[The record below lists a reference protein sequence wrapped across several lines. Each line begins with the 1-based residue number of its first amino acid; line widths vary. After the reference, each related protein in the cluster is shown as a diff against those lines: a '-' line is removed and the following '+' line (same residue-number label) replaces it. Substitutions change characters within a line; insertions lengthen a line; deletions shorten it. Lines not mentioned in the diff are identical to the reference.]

1 MNLREFIKDFRVN
14 SLAEFRQVVTPRDE
28 KHYRELMKH
37 LHAMELDPANR
48 SDPDLMGEI
57 RRRRMELRGWAE
69 KNIKREDTVK
79 EVPGMS
85 KIGSWAKGIG
95 AKAAGAL
102 GAKGTQAGLQGEL
115 GVDAELKNIYDDWRF
130 FMGRMK
136 ATDPSADYN
145 NPTYEQLRTFLIQ
158 NDMKKHLSW
167 LDRDWK
173 NVKNLKSQDIDK
185 IFTYMVGQETKELP
199 KKKRAPTTQKQS
211 PEDPNSYLKTFSQ
224 NPDLWD
230 KVKLGMTQPANTQA
244 AGVNHLGLPSDD
256 VVKEDNEEFSFGQ
269 IAKAKA
275 YAKLYVD
282 NYTTAVKN
290 IERIAKGL
298 SSHPDVA
305 DALRKANEDDE
316 PQITDYTDVVS
327 PEEMAKIWYYD
338 EKHGRAKDLQAR
350 FKTWQDYYKS
360 DDFELDLDHLRSKF
374 EDDDK
379 DELMKK
385 FLAKGGK
392 IQKLKPGIPKG
403 ATHMDRRGDYKKSDF
418 PNVKFQNR
426 KDVEKSKSKALRST
440 PITSP
445 MSDESV
451 KEDSEA
457 SLLGAAQ
464 ASLSHGLEL
473 ADAVLKGDNNMAKVI
488 SSTIKESWPPLI
500 DKIQNVYKTD
510 SAKEE
515 LSKILNFDKK
525 DYGLKERMPASIIK
539 HKQKLDMMTDKEL
552 AIRFQDKDEN
562 TLRHMAWRHGYGKM
576 SSHYWDRVQAGKQET
591 TEDLDHLGLSIKKE
605 DDEKSW
611 AAYKVARDQK
621 VDYANIMFRGK
632 EIDHN
637 SIDYDMKD
645 FSDMIFELHGAKY
658 IDGTP
663 LTDEELEEFEKTD
676 ELLDWVAEDYATQG
690 ESVKEE
696 APFGTGMDL
705 VRMAVFRK
713 FISAEEYVNFA
724 KELKTAGEEVA
735 NSEQYADW
743 PDGEGFGSSDGN
755 FAIRDLM
762 STAGYEFDDNDTS
775 GRFVVTKM
783 PKKLQKLGITNV
795 RMKQPELPLKQEGD
809 SDGVQP
815 ADLKRMGLSTPKAY
829 VHKDGRTVMINK
841 KDLQKY
847 LKKGWQKS
855 SLRAE

>member
-37 LHAMELDPANR
+37 LHAMELDPVNR

-79 EVPGMS
+79 EVPGM
-85 KIGSWAKGIG
+85 
-95 AKAAGAL
+95 
-102 GAKGTQAGLQGEL
+102 TQ
-115 GVDAELKNIYDDWRF
+115 
-130 FMGRMK
+130 
-136 ATDPSADYN
+136 S
-145 NPTYEQLRTFLIQ
+145 
-158 NDMKKHLSW
+158 
-167 LDRDWK
+167 
-173 NVKNLKSQDIDK
+173 
-185 IFTYMVGQETKELP
+185 
-199 KKKRAPTTQKQS
+199 
-211 PEDPNSYLKTFSQ
+211 
-224 NPDLWD
+224 
-230 KVKLGMTQPANTQA
+230 ANTQA

-473 ADAVLKGDNNMAKVI
+473 ADAVLKDDNNMAKVI
-488 SSTIKESWPPLI
+488 SSTIKENWPPLI

-605 DDEKSW
+605 DDGGR
-611 AAYKVARDQK
+611 AQQAYKLARDQK

-783 PKKLQKLGITNV
+783 PKKLQKLGITNA

>member
-1 MNLREFIKDFRVN
+1 MNLRDLNKSIRFSK
-14 SLAEFRQVVTPRDE
+14 LAEFRQVVTPRNE

-37 LHAMELDPANR
+37 LHAMELDPVNR
-48 SDPDLMGEI
+48 TDPELMGEI
-57 RRRRMELRGWAE
+57 QRRRLELRNWAE
-69 KNIKREDTVK
+69 KNIKREDD
-79 EVPGMS
+79 G
-85 KIGSWAKGIG
+85 
-95 AKAAGAL
+95 
-102 GAKGTQAGLQGEL
+102 
-115 GVDAELKNIYDDWRF
+115 
-130 FMGRMK
+130 
-136 ATDPSADYN
+136 
-145 NPTYEQLRTFLIQ
+145 
-158 NDMKKHLSW
+158 
-167 LDRDWK
+167 
-173 NVKNLKSQDIDK
+173 
-185 IFTYMVGQETKELP
+185 
-199 KKKRAPTTQKQS
+199 
-211 PEDPNSYLKTFSQ
+211 
-224 NPDLWD
+224 
-230 KVKLGMTQPANTQA
+230 
-244 AGVNHLGLPSDD
+244 
-256 VVKEDNEEFSFGQ
+256 
-269 IAKAKA
+269 
-275 YAKLYVD
+275 
-282 NYTTAVKN
+282 
-290 IERIAKGL
+290 
-298 SSHPDVA
+298 
-305 DALRKANEDDE
+305 
-316 PQITDYTDVVS
+316 
-327 PEEMAKIWYYD
+327 
-338 EKHGRAKDLQAR
+338 GRAQ
-350 FKTWQDYYKS
+350 Q
-360 DDFELDLDHLRSKF
+360 
-374 EDDDK
+374 
-379 DELMKK
+379 
-385 FLAKGGK
+385 
-392 IQKLKPGIPKG
+392 
-403 ATHMDRRGDYKKSDF
+403 
-418 PNVKFQNR
+418 
-426 KDVEKSKSKALRST
+426 
-440 PITSP
+440 
-445 MSDESV
+445 
-451 KEDSEA
+451 
-457 SLLGAAQ
+457 
-464 ASLSHGLEL
+464 
-473 ADAVLKGDNNMAKVI
+473 
-488 SSTIKESWPPLI
+488 
-500 DKIQNVYKTD
+500 
-510 SAKEE
+510 
-515 LSKILNFDKK
+515 
-525 DYGLKERMPASIIK
+525 
-539 HKQKLDMMTDKEL
+539 
-552 AIRFQDKDEN
+552 
-562 TLRHMAWRHGYGKM
+562 
-576 SSHYWDRVQAGKQET
+576 
-591 TEDLDHLGLSIKKE
+591 
-605 DDEKSW
+605 
-611 AAYKVARDQK
+611 AYKLARDQK

>member
-37 LHAMELDPANR
+37 LHAMELDPVNR

-79 EVPGMS
+79 EVPGM
-85 KIGSWAKGIG
+85 
-95 AKAAGAL
+95 
-102 GAKGTQAGLQGEL
+102 TQ
-115 GVDAELKNIYDDWRF
+115 
-130 FMGRMK
+130 
-136 ATDPSADYN
+136 S
-145 NPTYEQLRTFLIQ
+145 
-158 NDMKKHLSW
+158 
-167 LDRDWK
+167 
-173 NVKNLKSQDIDK
+173 
-185 IFTYMVGQETKELP
+185 
-199 KKKRAPTTQKQS
+199 
-211 PEDPNSYLKTFSQ
+211 
-224 NPDLWD
+224 
-230 KVKLGMTQPANTQA
+230 ANTQA

-473 ADAVLKGDNNMAKVI
+473 ADAVLKDDNNMAKVI
-488 SSTIKESWPPLI
+488 SSTIKENWPPLI

-539 HKQKLDMMTDKEL
+539 HKQKLDIMTDKEL

-605 DDEKSW
+605 DD
-611 AAYKVARDQK
+611 
-621 VDYANIMFRGK
+621 G
-632 EIDHN
+632 
-637 SIDYDMKD
+637 
-645 FSDMIFELHGAKY
+645 G
-658 IDGTP
+658 
-663 LTDEELEEFEKTD
+663 
-676 ELLDWVAEDYATQG
+676 
-690 ESVKEE
+690 
-696 APFGTGMDL
+696 
-705 VRMAVFRK
+705 
-713 FISAEEYVNFA
+713 
-724 KELKTAGEEVA
+724 
-735 NSEQYADW
+735 
-743 PDGEGFGSSDGN
+743 
-755 FAIRDLM
+755 
-762 STAGYEFDDNDTS
+762 
-775 GRFVVTKM
+775 
-783 PKKLQKLGITNV
+783 
-795 RMKQPELPLKQEGD
+795 
-809 SDGVQP
+809 
-815 ADLKRMGLSTPKAY
+815 
-829 VHKDGRTVMINK
+829 
-841 KDLQKY
+841 
-847 LKKGWQKS
+847 
-855 SLRAE
+855 